1 VPASRGVRGRQL
13 SAPSFDPRHYKEKTR
28 EQWQTAAEAWHR
40 WGPTLEQW
48 LGEATEEMLVL
59 ARVEPGSRV
68 LDVAAGTGGQTLAAA
83 RRAGPSGRVVA
94 TDISPRILEFAAA
107 EARAAGLTNV
117 DTHAVDGEE
126 LAVEPESFDAA
137 ICRLGLM
144 YFPNRAGALAGVR
157 DALKP
162 GGRFAGIVFSTPDRS
177 PFFSL
182 PVSIIQ
188 RRAELPPPAPGL
200 PGPFSVG
207 GEGVLGNEL
216 AGAGFV
222 DVEVRRVEA
231 PVRLASAAECVRF
244 EQESFGALHQMLAGL
259 DDDGRAA
266 AWAEIAETLAQF
278 EGADGFTGPCELLV
292 GAGTRP

>member
-1 VPASRGVRGRQL
+1 MSE
-13 SAPSFDPRHYKEKTR
+13 PSFDPRQYKETTR

-40 WGPTLEQW
+40 WGPTLERW

-59 ARVEPGSRV
+59 A
-68 LDVAAGTGGQTLAAA
+68 
-83 RRAGPSGRVVA
+83 
-94 TDISPRILEFAAA
+94 
-107 EARAAGLTNV
+107 
-117 DTHAVDGEE
+117 
-126 LAVEPESFDAA
+126 
-137 ICRLGLM
+137 
-144 YFPNRAGALAGVR
+144 

-182 PVSIIQ
+182 PVSIIR
-188 RRAELPPPAPGL
+188 RRAELPAPAPGL

-207 GEGVLGNEL
+207 GEGVLGDEL
-216 AGAGFV
+216 AEAGFV
-222 DVEVRRVEA
+222 EIEVRRVEA
-231 PVRLASAAECVRF
+231 PVRLSSAAECVRF

>member
-1 VPASRGVRGRQL
+1 M
-13 SAPSFDPRHYKEKTR
+13 SAPSFDPRHYKETTR

-40 WGPTLEQW
+40 WGLTLEQW
-48 LGEATEEMLVL
+48 LGEATEEMLAL
-59 ARVEPGSRV
+59 AGVERGSRV
-68 LDVAAGTGGQTLAAA
+68 LDVAAGAGGQTLAAA
-83 RRAGPSGRVVA
+83 RRVGPSGGVVA

-107 EARAAGLTNV
+107 EARAAGMTNV
-117 DTHAVDGEE
+117 DTHVVDGEE
-126 LAVEPESFDAA
+126 LAVAPQSFDAA

-144 YFPNRAGALAGVR
+144 YFPNLPGALVGVR
-157 DALKP
+157 AALKP

-182 PVSIIQ
+182 PVSIIR
-188 RRAELPPPAPGL
+188 RRAELPAPVPVL

-207 GEGVLGNEL
+207 GEGMLGSEL

-222 DVEVRRVEA
+222 DVEVRRIEA
-231 PVRLASAAECVRF
+231 PVRLSSAAECVRF

-259 DDDGRAA
+259 DDDGKAE